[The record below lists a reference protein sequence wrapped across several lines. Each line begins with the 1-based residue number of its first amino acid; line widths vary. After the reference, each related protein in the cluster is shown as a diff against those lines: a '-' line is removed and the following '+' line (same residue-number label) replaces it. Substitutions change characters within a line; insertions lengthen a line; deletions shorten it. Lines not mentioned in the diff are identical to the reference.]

1 MNHLFQVAPLVAL
14 AHGRRNLRTMKSR
27 YPDTIR
33 LLVDNYSQLTP
44 ELQKAARFMVEHPEE
59 IGLNS
64 MRSVARQAG
73 VKPATITRLTKALG
87 FREYEALREPF
98 RQRLRTRL
106 PEFSAKLQDV
116 QRRGETGNESILSEL
131 RAQEIA
137 NIEHSLSDDNLLIME
152 DAAQTL
158 HESRRVYVLGLRG
171 AHAPAFLF
179 HYAYQLFQDNSQ
191 LLDTSA
197 GIFADQLRGI
207 SSEDS
212 LLVVS
217 FPPYTQLTIDAVDY
231 AAEAGAR
238 IIAVTDSVVSPAAN
252 AAAHTIVAKNQ
263 SPSFYH
269 SFTGALAV
277 TQALIAML
285 VTRAGGDAVKIVE
298 EAEKQLSRISAYW

>member
-1 MNHLFQVAPLVAL
+1 
-14 AHGRRNLRTMKSR
+14 MKSQ

-33 LLVDNYSQLTP
+33 LLVDAYSRLTP

-64 MRSVARQAG
+64 MRRVARDAD

-87 FREYEALREPF
+87 FSEYEALREPF
-98 RQRLRTRL
+98 RQRLRTRS

-116 QRRGETGNESILSEL
+116 QKRGKTGDKSMLSDL
-131 RAQEIA
+131 RAQEMA
-137 NIEHSLSDDNLLIME
+137 NIEHSLSDDNLPIME
-152 DAAQTL
+152 DAAQTI

-191 LLDTSA
+191 LLDTGA

-207 SSEDS
+207 NSEDS

-217 FPPYTQLTIDAVDY
+217 FPPYTQLTIDAVEY

-252 AAAHTIVAKNQ
+252 AAAHTIVTSNQ

-277 TQALIAML
+277 TQALITML
-285 VTRAGGDAVKIVE
+285 VTKAGGDAVKIVE